1 MKFFK
6 KNLDIKVAL
15 QQHNMSQGKFSFL
28 TMILHFLNIF
38 TFVGTAFSGI
48 IAVQMLRMDKL
59 TFVNKLFLI
68 YFIIDTVHGYLL
80 GYFSFK
86 LFERFG
92 ICFELVE
99 DISRILILA
108 QKVNNPRTVSGL
120 LVPF

>member
-1 MKFFK
+1 
-6 KNLDIKVAL
+6 
-15 QQHNMSQGKFSFL
+15 MSQGKFSFL

-38 TFVGTAFSGI
+38 TFVGTVFSGI

-92 ICFELVE
+92 IWFEMEEV
-99 DISRILILA
+99 ICRKLILA
-108 QKVNNPRTVSGL
+108 QKVNNPRTVSSL